1 LSDPAILVRHA
12 DEHFKTI
19 IIMKDF
25 VLIFRNSSNQHANP
39 SPEQMQER
47 MNWMGSVAAQN
58 KLADKGNRL
67 SASLAKTVKPGN
79 IVTDGPYAEM
89 KEFVNG
95 YMIVKTN
102 TIDEAV
108 ELAQANPILKAGGT
122 IEVRAVLNAGVKK

>member
-1 LSDPAILVRHA
+1 
-12 DEHFKTI
+12 
-19 IIMKDF
+19 MKDF

-122 IEVRAVLNAGVKK
+122 IEVRAILTADDKR

>member
-1 LSDPAILVRHA
+1 MSDPAILVRHA
-12 DEHFKTI
+12 GEHFKTI

-79 IVTDGPYAEM
+79 IVTDGPYAER
-89 KEFVNG
+89 KEFING

-122 IEVRAVLNAGVKK
+122 IEVRAVLTADDKR

>member
-1 LSDPAILVRHA
+1 
-12 DEHFKTI
+12 
-19 IIMKDF
+19 MKDF

-67 SASLAKTVKPGN
+67 SASLAKIVKPGN